1 MLPGTFG
8 VFETFRILIPGYMAA
23 LCGAWYIALSF
34 AGFGAYVESTKLAGV
49 TFAGFG
55 LAAGLVLYFSYLPKD
70 SKTYSEQQPSH
81 HIFVRAEELSS
92 PIEMKEAREI
102 YFYLLNNY
110 FSDAMRERVF
120 YYGNVYRVGQKIWLI
135 SISFFVLGVITQVCF
150 LIVGRLIPSMVG
162 AAVFDAVML
171 ALFLLLRWRA
181 EKHALQILSGQVKW
195 LKMRDGLVRSL
206 ILSATDPNVKP

>member
-8 VFETFRILIPGYMAA
+8 VFETFRILIPGYIAA
-23 LCGAWYIALSF
+23 LCAAWYIALSF
-34 AGFGAYVESTKLAGV
+34 AGFGTYVESTKLAGV

-55 LAAGLVLYFSYLPKD
+55 LAAGLVLYFSRLPPD
-70 SKTYSEQQPSH
+70 SKTYNESQPSRY
-81 HIFVRAEELSS
+81 IFDRAQELNR
-92 PIEMKEAREI
+92 PIDMKEAVEV

-110 FSDAMRERVF
+110 FLDAMRERVF

-135 SISFFVLGVITQVCF
+135 SISFFVLGVVTQTCF
-150 LIVGRLIPSMVG
+150 LVCGRPLPSVVG
-162 AAVFDAVML
+162 AVVFDTVML

-195 LKMRDGLVRSL
+195 LRMRDGLVQSL
-206 ILSATDPNVKP
+206 ILSETDPHKKP